1 MRSKTCTEPNPTKP
15 PTHHTKP
22 QIIVKNSHPI
32 LKNLVTTR
40 GRLEPTRK
48 NKSDKK
54 SVSTIMNNNYKRIVK
69 VITTSIGLP

>member
-32 LKNLVTTR
+32 FKNLVTTR
-40 GRLEPTRK
+40 GRQPTRK

>member
-32 LKNLVTTR
+32 FKNLVTTR
-40 GRLEPTRK
+40 EASPHHSAMVT
-48 NKSDKK
+48 SDDA
-54 SVSTIMNNNYKRIVK
+54 VHHH
-69 VITTSIGLP
+69 

>member
-32 LKNLVTTR
+32 FKKSRPGVGN
-40 GRLEPTRK
+40 RLEKISLTK
-48 NKSDKK
+48 NQ
-54 SVSTIMNNNYKRIVK
+54 Y
-69 VITTSIGLP
+69 LL

>member
-40 GRLEPTRK
+40 GRQATQKISLTR
-48 NKSDKK
+48 NQ
-54 SVSTIMNNNYKRIVK
+54 Y
-69 VITTSIGLP
+69 LL